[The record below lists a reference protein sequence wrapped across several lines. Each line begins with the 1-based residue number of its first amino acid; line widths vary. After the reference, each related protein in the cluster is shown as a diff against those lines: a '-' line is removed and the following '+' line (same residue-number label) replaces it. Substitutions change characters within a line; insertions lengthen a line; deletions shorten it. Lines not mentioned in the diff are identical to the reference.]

1 MPDLSEHLRAC
12 LRPGMAGRQGHA
24 AFAAALRADQVLLQ
38 AAHERLAQLDAALA
52 RRSADAC
59 FITVRDA
66 KVLRQ
71 AIGETG

>member
-24 AFAAALRADQVLLQ
+24 AFAAALKADQALLQ
-38 AAHERLAQLDAALA
+38 AAHERLAQLEGVIA
-52 RRSADAC
+52 RRSFDAC
-59 FITVRDA
+59 FITARDA
-66 KVLRQ
+66 SVLRQ